1 MAVQKFPHL
10 GEKKGS
16 KKGSDSISVG
26 KGSLTVRLHP
36 IDGKEGGHLLA
47 DGIKI
52 KADQV
57 RLTGSS
63 GDHAETGGREN
74 DPAKEKTPVEFIEQP
89 AT

>member
-1 MAVQKFPHL
+1 MAIQKFPHL

-26 KGSLTVRLHP
+26 ERCLPIGLHP

-47 DGIKI
+47 DGIEI
-52 KADQV
+52 KTDQV

-63 GDHAETGGREN
+63 ADHGETGGREN
-74 DPAKEKTPVEFIEQP
+74 DPTKEKPLVELIEQP
-89 AT
+89 GT